1 MIALQHLSKSFG
13 EKTIL
18 RDFSLEFAPGIITA
32 LLGPSGCGKTT
43 LLRLAAGLE
52 KPDSGEVL
60 RDSGARLSFVFQEDR
75 LLPWFSALDNL
86 TAAGI
91 SRDDALR
98 DLARV
103 GLAGEEHKKPAE
115 LSGGMR
121 RRLSIVRALAYGGDF
136 FFLDEPLQGLDPGT
150 ASSVLSLLRQ
160 RLEGKTGLLI
170 THNPEEA
177 LALAGQ
183 IVIIAGPPVRI
194 VQGLPRAEVESPQ
207 ALRALLETAG

>member
-60 RDSGARLSFVFQEDR
+60 RDSGVRFSFVFQEDR

-91 SRDDALR
+91 SRDAALR

-121 RRLSIVRALAYGGDF
+121 RRLAIVRALAYGGDF
-136 FFLDEPLQGLDPGT
+136 FFLDEPLQGLGPGT

-194 VQGLPRAEVESPQ
+194 VQSLPRAEVESPH

>member
-91 SRDDALR
+91 SKDDALR

-194 VQGLPRAEVESPQ
+194 VQSLPRAEVESPQ

>member
-103 GLAGEEHKKPAE
+103 GLAGEEHKRPAE

-194 VQGLPRAEVESPQ
+194 VQSLPRAEVESPQ

>member
-18 RDFSLEFAPGIITA
+18 RDFSLEFAPGIVTA

-194 VQGLPRAEVESPQ
+194 VQSLPRAEVESPQ

>member
-194 VQGLPRAEVESPQ
+194 VQSLPRAEVESPQ

>member
-75 LLPWFSALDNL
+75 LLPWFSALGNL

-194 VQGLPRAEVESPQ
+194 VQSLPRAEVESPQ

>member
-60 RDSGARLSFVFQEDR
+60 RDSGVRFSFVFQEDR

-91 SRDDALR
+91 SRDAALR

-121 RRLSIVRALAYGGDF
+121 RRLAIVRALAYGGDF

-194 VQGLPRAEVESPQ
+194 VQSLPRAEVESPQ